1 MRLNP
6 NLSHRG
12 QHVETTGLATLPVLE
27 DRDNRDA
34 PDAVSNR

>member
-6 NLSHRG
+6 DLSHGG